1 MQFPEYYNLIQK
13 IYLYDPL
20 SETLGSITDGKLEF
34 SFSDAV
40 RIAGHGCPTVGGA
53 FLMTLFG
60 LKKLYPNE
68 LPVRGMIKLSLNQNK
83 DQGTTG
89 VIANIVGSIIG
100 ASDEG
105 GFKGLMGQYHR
116 NNLISF
122 NQDFIGNLQ
131 LERLDTH
138 QKVILEYHPE
148 IVPGNPKSSILL
160 EKILIQSATQEEKND
175 FAELWNL
182 RLKKI
187 MVDEFNNPNLII
199 MR

>member
-1 MQFPEYYNLIQK
+1 MQFPEYYNLIEK

-20 SETLGSITDGKLEF
+20 AEILGSIPDGKLEF
-34 SFSDAV
+34 SFSDVV

-53 FLMTLFG
+53 YLMTLFG

-68 LPVRGMIKLSLNQNK
+68 LPVRGMIKLSLNQKK